1 LQRFVKVLLRHQ
13 KRSKTMLSKIVSST
27 PLWVWALLL
36 ALSCLGA
43 SQIVSRAPSRAR
55 VVRISILMAAFS
67 LYGTISAFGADL
79 QVLTCWLAAAGA
91 VAWGV
96 LRIPLAGGTR
106 YLAETRAFEVP
117 GSWVPLALM
126 LGIFAVKYLAGV
138 LIGMQVPVVR
148 AALFGPM
155 LGVVYGAV
163 SGVFL
168 GRAGRLIRLARQSR
182 TAARAYHAL

>member
-1 LQRFVKVLLRHQ
+1 
-13 KRSKTMLSKIVSST
+13 MLSKIVSST

-36 ALSCLGA
+36 ALFCLGA
-43 SQIVSRAPSRAR
+43 SQLVSRAPSRAR
-55 VVRISILMAAFS
+55 VVRISSLMAAFS

-79 QVLTCWLAAAGA
+79 PVLTCWLAAAGA
-91 VAWGV
+91 VGCGV

-117 GSWVPLALM
+117 GSWAPLALM

-138 LIGMQVPVVR
+138 LIAMHVPVVR

-155 LGVVYGAV
+155 LGVVYGAF
-163 SGVFL
+163 SGAFL
-168 GRAGRLIRLARQSR
+168 GRAGRLIRLARQTR
-182 TAARAYHAL
+182 TVASAYHSF